1 MFSVRK
7 PSSDEI
13 QVFLEAQKEAE
24 LSYAEVG
31 ASRETPPKGYRVD
44 HYRIQLGEGESTYSR
59 AIKALY
65 DWRMYDTD
73 RVVIFPQDPPV
84 TKGATIVLL
93 AHHAGFWSLN
103 GCRIVYKLDAKHP
116 VRRCGFA
123 IGTLQDHAERG
134 EERFLVEWDP
144 RDDAVWFDILV
155 FSRHNKALAKLGF
168 PVARAVQRQ
177 FVKDAQDAML
187 KAVQP

>member
-7 PSSDEI
+7 PSPEEV
-13 QVFLEAQKEAE
+13 QAFLDAQKDAE
-24 LSYAEVG
+24 LSYAQVG
-31 ASRETPPKGYRVD
+31 ASKDTPPRGYRVD
-44 HYRIQLGEGESTYSR
+44 HHRVQLGEGENTYSK

-65 DWRMYDTD
+65 DWRMYETGWT
-73 RVVIFPQDPPV
+73 FMHPHDPPV
-84 TKGATIVLL
+84 TKGATIVIL
-93 AHHAGFWSLN
+93 AHHAGLWSLN

-144 RDDAVWFDILV
+144 RDDAVWFDILA
-155 FSRHNKALAKLGF
+155 FSRHHQTLAKVGF
-168 PVARAVQRQ
+168 PVANAIQRR
-177 FVKDAQDAML
+177 FVKDAQDAMQR
-187 KAVQP
+187 AVRT